1 MEVGMKNI
9 LVAVDLSQSAHLVTK
24 RAREIADQFGSKISI
39 VHVLEYHPI
48 VYGGSEFAVSLDSS
62 VVEMFEKNARAA
74 FKKLGAEINVPESQ
88 QYLEIDSVKQAII
101 NLAEKLKVDLLVV
114 GSHGKH
120 GAGLLLGSTANA
132 ILHAAKCDV
141 LAVRV

>member
-1 MEVGMKNI
+1 MKNI
-9 LVAVDLSQSAHLVTK
+9 LVAIDLSQSARLVVK
-24 RAREIADQFGSKISI
+24 RACEIADQFGGKLSL
-39 VHVLEYHPI
+39 VHVLEYRPV

-62 VVEMFEKNARAA
+62 VVEMFEKNAREALR
-74 FKKLGAEINVPESQ
+74 KLGAEINVPESR
-88 QYLEIDSVKQAII
+88 QYLEVDAIKQAIV